1 MIRTWLCASHLGFDV
16 IYVGYFLL
24 GMISLCVMSAIR
36 RAVPYDP
43 VAQEKLVGGL
53 LTALAIAD
61 VST

>member
-1 MIRTWLCASHLGFDV
+1 M